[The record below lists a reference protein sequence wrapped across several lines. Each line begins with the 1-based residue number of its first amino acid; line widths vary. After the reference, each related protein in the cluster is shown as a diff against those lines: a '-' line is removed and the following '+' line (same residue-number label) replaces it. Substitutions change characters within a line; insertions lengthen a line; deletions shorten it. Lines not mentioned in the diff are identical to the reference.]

1 MQPWMWHCCWRK
13 ATAALVSTS
22 SFACSFKSC
31 HSMDFFTASVD
42 AIVVAVAITSGADD
56 ANVTA
61 AGCTA
66 GLS

>member
-1 MQPWMWHCCWRK
+1 MWHCCWRR
-13 ATAALVSTS
+13 AIDAGAVLVSTS

-31 HSMDFFTASVD
+31 RSMDFFAASVD
-42 AIVVAVAITSGADD
+42 AAAVAIANGVSD
-56 ANVTA
+56 AAVA

>member
-1 MQPWMWHCCWRK
+1 
-13 ATAALVSTS
+13 
-22 SFACSFKSC
+22 
-31 HSMDFFTASVD
+31 MDFFATSVD

-56 ANVTA
+56 ADVTA